1 MTTPHENLETKRRR
15 NIVELN
21 RSGACHICGCTSG
34 SRSYRRF
41 VGNDDDDDDRVD
53 HRDRDRKEEGGST
66 VGGEIVAAAAITA
79 AAAADDDDDDDDDLP
94 PREIPMRTCMCHGN
108 GGGQSSGSS
117 RPFPLRVC
125 EMCVADDAMSVT
137 GRVRHCGI
145 CGVVACDDY
154 CGVNGVSLVEVTD
167 REEWNNAGCLECRG
181 MESFGEMELFRSSR
195 SRGRSAAGGGV
206 ASSSCVSLPRATR
219 VCTGCVELF
228 SLFSFGTKYQFG
240 CRYFKCDRALLPSSI
255 VELKR
260 SMTPFPLNDLPDEL
274 LNSIVGFLGGKDLF
288 SFGLVCTKIFRK
300 VEQVSREIVARFNH
314 ELPTG
319 PTQIVVQPRPEG
331 DSGGKENAPKKTW
344 RLVYAEGKNGQSL
357 SPPDDGTTWVGVL
370 NQMEQLTRSIYY
382 FDFQMTTGAA
392 GGGGGDDGAA
402 MRYLRRPDKLSFD
415 RAYSK
420 PPGNAG
426 AMSPLHLEDS
436 SGLSMR
442 GGQVLVTR
450 YRWYNT
456 PEDRNDRNIDIIFRS
471 IIFSTNGSL
480 ESGMHRAI
488 VRYNCLSEGP
498 SLGCIGILRRREEGD
513 DGGSPDF
520 AWQASWTIPAP
531 FRSEEHVFGME
542 YDADRRA
549 LRIYKRNIK
558 TNAMEPTTADGSAMD
573 VANEGGTLCFA
584 ASLSSGSVGFKGNQ
598 LSVRS
603 CDACEWSAFLVHRA
617 KARAIPRV
625 GRGLVGR
632 GGRPRGGE
640 RLMRFLDHRARRAMM
655 AGDDDDDGDVASRIQ
670 VERMMD
676 MMERE
681 IELEDI
687 DSDIEDVMNVE
698 DHIEDAI
705 DLELEDRAVPPL
717 PDL

>member
-1 MTTPHENLETKRRR
+1 
-15 NIVELN
+15 
-21 RSGACHICGCTSG
+21 
-34 SRSYRRF
+34 
-41 VGNDDDDDDRVD
+41 
-53 HRDRDRKEEGGST
+53 
-66 VGGEIVAAAAITA
+66 
-79 AAAADDDDDDDDDLP
+79 
-94 PREIPMRTCMCHGN
+94 
-108 GGGQSSGSS
+108 
-117 RPFPLRVC
+117 
-125 EMCVADDAMSVT
+125 
-137 GRVRHCGI
+137 
-145 CGVVACDDY
+145 
-154 CGVNGVSLVEVTD
+154 
-167 REEWNNAGCLECRG
+167 
-181 MESFGEMELFRSSR
+181 
-195 SRGRSAAGGGV
+195 
-206 ASSSCVSLPRATR
+206 

-300 VEQVSREIVARFNH
+300 VEQVSREIVTRFNH

-573 VANEGGTLCFA
+573 VASEGGTLCFA

-655 AGDDDDDGDVASRIQ
+655 AGDDDDDGDVAARIQ

-687 DSDIEDVMNVE
+687 DFDIEDVMNVE